1 VKAFICIKYG
11 TPDVLQLKEIE
22 KPGPK
27 DNEVLI
33 KVFAT
38 TVTVADCRIR
48 GFIVPKSFW
57 LPAKF
62 ALGFSKPRQS
72 ILGGELAGVVEAVG
86 EKVRNFKVGEKVF
99 AFSEHKL
106 GAYVEYKCTNENDL
120 VALKPENLSFE
131 QSAALPFGGITALYF
146 LRKANISKGKKTLVY
161 GASGSV
167 GTYAVQIARYF
178 GAEVTGVCSSENLE
192 LVKSLGA
199 DNVIDYTENEW
210 TVFNDKFD
218 IVFDAVGK
226 MNIDKVIEISK
237 PQGYYIHTVAT
248 PFMEIKL
255 RSKLS
260 KSKIKFVGGTYNANR
275 EQMSFIKKLAE
286 ENFIKPVIDKAYFF
300 NEMPL
305 AHEYVDQGHKK
316 GNVVIKFTDKE

>member
-1 VKAFICIKYG
+1 MKAIICTKYG
-11 TPDVLQLKEIE
+11 APGVLQLKEIE
-22 KPGPK
+22 KPSPK
-27 DNEVLI
+27 EHEILI

-48 GFIVPKSFW
+48 GFVVPKSFW
-57 LPAKF
+57 LPAKL

-72 ILGGELAGVVEAVG
+72 ILGSELAGVVEAVG
-86 EKVRNFKVGEKVF
+86 EKVTDFKAGDKVF

-106 GAYVEYKCTNENDL
+106 GAYAEYKCMNGNEL
-120 VALKPENLSFE
+120 IALKPENLSFE
-131 QSAALPFGGITALYF
+131 QSVALPFGGITALYF
-146 LRKANISKGKKTLVY
+146 WRKANISKGKKALVY

-167 GTYAVQIARYF
+167 GTYAVQIAKYF

-199 DNVIDYTENEW
+199 DHVIDYTENEW
-210 TVFNDKFD
+210 TALNDKFD
-218 IVFDAVGK
+218 IVLDAVGK

-248 PFMEIKL
+248 PFMEMKL
-255 RSKLS
+255 RLKLS
-260 KSKIKFVGGTYNANR
+260 KSKVKLVAGTYNADR
-275 EQMSFIKKLAE
+275 EQMNFIKKLAE
-286 ENFIKPVIDKAYFF
+286 EGFIKPVIDKTYSF

-305 AHEYVDQGHKK
+305 AHEYVDKGHKK
-316 GNVVIKFTDKE
+316 GNVVINV